1 MTAAGP
7 RTAVGVGGAYAVAYV
22 VVTGMLPAPESTLVR
37 ELLADLYLVIPT
49 VAALAWTTR
58 AAARSLGPE
67 RAFWSLLAA
76 ACGGQLVNE
85 AAYAARL
92 FQPHAALAALGHAGY
107 CTFNVLAGVALVV
120 WPHRPLP
127 ASRAAAAALDCLMV
141 AVAAYFLVFYF
152 ISAPLAGTDPASF
165 WVLSGQQLLLAAGA
179 GVLAFTVREPP
190 YGLVYRCLAGGFG
203 AALLLGLVPNWQYAH
218 GHLALYS
225 PLNLDWIAML
235 VGIAAAATVPRGP
248 AWVQAGEGSEAAA
261 RRARLAA
268 AAVLLPALVDL
279 VARLAALQPHLAA
292 ERTSLALAATAA
304 LVALGALRLGRAPRG
319 SEEAFGVRGPGSERV
334 HFASG
339 VAHEVNNPLMA
350 VAGWAELAVGRG
362 QPQRPLETLLASARR
377 AAAIVS
383 RLQQLGDAAAPITA
397 ATAPTRADSGSL
409 RLPAGREASR
419 RRAGRTLVAAGVFA
433 AVYFGTHALGAPP
446 VTGDLLL
453 FLPAAAAVTILSR
466 RASASR
472 VQRRLWF
479 WRLLVAGV
487 SLWVVGNVLWVG
499 YELAGRRP
507 YATPFTV
514 LDTLYLAFLV
524 PMIAALA
531 LKPHGR
537 ERALDLT
544 AAVDVGLA
552 LTAVALLFLRVT
564 ILPVVDLVGILL
576 GRRIVLAALAAALAG
591 ASILLWRLAESPG
604 WRRVYAYLAA
614 FGLSYG
620 VLSAVAN
627 GLRGPMVAPGGLADV
642 AWIVPFV
649 LLCVG
654 ASRAF
659 PASPGDTPRALLA
672 LPAFVLVLDLFL
684 TYTWPDLF
692 AAGHPAT
699 TVLAAAMALL
709 AALRLRLE
717 VGAEARA
724 RRAARMAADE
734 EARAQR
740 LAALASV
747 AAAAVAD
754 LAEALEDL
762 CRQARAAAV
771 VYPEKGDVMLQQ
783 ARRARAIVRELAAS
797 FHLESPRD
805 ARADVDVTAL
815 VAQVVEGALVDGL
828 PLQVSLDGLAGLPAV
843 PGDPSALRAAIAHLV
858 KNAAHAS
865 PGGVLHIRGT
875 LEPRHLVLRFQDD
888 GPGVP
893 AAARAQIFDPFFTTR
908 RVGNGL
914 GLGLTQVHFAARDH
928 GGTIVLEDGAG
939 GACFALRLP
948 LGERRAEAPREAWP
962 YMAAALVAAAAAVAL
977 VVISPV
983 VVRTRLSVVL
993 QIGSALAA
1001 SAGLGWAAARHEGA
1015 RRRFWTLLAAGPLVW
1030 AATRVLRV
1038 LEGGFDGLPGAGV
1051 WHLVLFAV
1059 ADLMWA
1065 GALLLRADRRRSDR
1079 PELGAAVGAALL
1091 LFGYAHANLVVLPDP
1106 YAGSDGVVLQQ
1117 LVLVRSLQKLAIAVW
1132 ALVLGVLAGTR
1143 FWRTLYRRL
1152 GVVLLFWVA
1161 GNTIA
1166 AWFRFQPDYRGG
1178 TLSDLGWIM
1187 PFLALAAFGAREAL
1201 RPATAEP
1208 TVAVAASPRV
1218 PQAAAWLVALAGIV
1232 AFEAAFG
1239 FAAGDPALDAART
1252 TLLRVMVIALALLF
1266 AAHEW
1271 LARRRPTDSRRVDR
1285 DSGPT
1290 RWARMV
1296 ASAIH
1301 ELGGH
1306 LSGIAA
1312 VNRLILTDPDLASRA
1327 RSDAA
1332 RVQERAEAAARV
1344 VHNLLAAVPASLGG
1358 RERLNVNE
1366 VVREALEARRPALAQ
1381 DGVALA
1387 FRPGADVPECVLD
1400 SAALRHIVLGLL
1412 DRAAVSI
1419 RSTGRP
1425 GTIEVSTRAGEGRVH
1440 LKVCDDGRRPASGR
1454 FGRFMGVLLDAPP
1467 DVEADLERSLV
1478 RESVAREGGT
1488 LRAECRPGATEI
1500 AVSLP
1505 LVRPEPIA
1513 INAR

>member
-1 MTAAGP
+1 MTVAGP
-7 RTAVGVGGAYAVAYV
+7 RTAVSVGGAYALTYV
-22 VVTGMLPAPESTLVR
+22 VVTGVLPAPESHLVR

-49 VAALAWTTR
+49 VAALVLSTR

-76 ACGGQLVNE
+76 ACGGQVVNE
-85 AAYAARL
+85 AAYAVRL
-92 FQPHAALAALGHAGY
+92 FQPTAVVAALGHAGY

-141 AVAAYFLVFYF
+141 AVAAYFLVIYF
-152 ISAPLAGTDPASF
+152 ISAPLGGADPASF

-179 GVLAFTVREPP
+179 SLLAFTVREPP
-190 YGLVYRCLAGGFG
+190 YGHVYRCLAAGFG
-203 AALLLGLVPNWQYAH
+203 AAFLLGLAPNWQYAH
-218 GHLALYS
+218 GQVALYS

-235 VGIAAAATVPRGP
+235 LGIAAAATVPRGP
-248 AWVQAGEGSEAAA
+248 AWVQAGEGGDAAA

-268 AAVLLPALVDL
+268 GAVLLPGLVDVL
-279 VARLAALQPHLAA
+279 ARWTGLQPALAA

-304 LVALGALRLGRAPRG
+304 LVALAALRLGRGARAA
-319 SEEAFGVRGPGSERV
+319 EEGFGVRVAGSERV

-362 QPQRPLETLLASARR
+362 QPQRPLEALLESARR
-377 AAAIVS
+377 AAGIVS
-383 RLQQLGDAAAPITA
+383 RLQQLGDAAAPMAA
-397 ATAPTRADSGSL
+397 ATAPSRADSGSL
-409 RLPAGREASR
+409 RLPAGPAAARGR
-419 RRAGRTLVAAGVFA
+419 RWAMVWAVALFA
-433 AVYFGTHALGAPP
+433 LAYFGSYAVGAPRG
-446 VTGDLLL
+446 TGDVLLV
-453 FLPAAAAVTILSR
+453 LPAAAAVAILGR
-466 RASASR
+466 RAAASR
-472 VQRRLWF
+472 APRRVWF
-479 WRLLVAGV
+479 WRLLAAG
-487 SLWVVGNVLWVG
+487 SGLWVVAQVLWAG
-499 YELAGRRP
+499 LEIAGRRP
-507 YATPFTV
+507 ASTPYIA

-524 PMIAALA
+524 PMIAAVA

-537 ERALDLT
+537 ERSMEPL
-544 AAVDVGLA
+544 AAVDVALA
-552 LTAVALLFLRVT
+552 LAAVALLFVRVT
-564 ILPVVDLVGILL
+564 VLPILPMGSMSLS
-576 GRRIVLAALAAALAG
+576 RRIVLAALAAVLTAG
-591 ASILLWRLAESPG
+591 AIILWRLAESPG
-604 WRRVYAYLAA
+604 WRRVYAHLAA

-627 GLRGPMVAPGGLADV
+627 GLGHAMPAPGGPADL
-642 AWIVPFV
+642 AWILPFV
-649 LLCVG
+649 LLCAG
-654 ASRAF
+654 ALRAF
-659 PASPGDTPRALLA
+659 PGAPGDTPRALLA
-672 LPAFVLVLDLFL
+672 LPPLALLVDLFV
-684 TYTWPDLF
+684 TTTWPELAGGP
-692 AAGHPAT
+692 AATFP
-699 TVLAAAMALL
+699 LAVALALL

-717 VGAEARA
+717 AGAQVRA
-724 RRAARMAADE
+724 QRAARAAADE

-797 FHLESPRD
+797 FHLEGRRAP
-805 ARADVDVTAL
+805 RADVDVTAL
-815 VAQVVEGALVDGL
+815 VAQVVEGAVADGL
-828 PLQVSLDGLAGLPAV
+828 PLQVSLDGVAGLPAV
-843 PGDPSALRAAIAHLV
+843 PGDASALRAAIAHLV

-928 GGTIVLEDGAG
+928 GGTIVLEDGGG

-948 LGERRAEAPREAWP
+948 LGERRADAPREAWP

-1001 SAGLGWAAARHEGA
+1001 SAGLGWAAVRHEGA

-1030 AATRVLRV
+1030 AATRILRV
-1038 LEGGFDGLPGAGV
+1038 LEGGFDGRPGVGV
-1051 WHLVLFAV
+1051 WHLVLFAI

-1065 GALLLRADRRRSDR
+1065 GALLMRADRRRSDR
-1079 PELGAAVGAALL
+1079 PQLGAAVGAALL

-1106 YAGSDGVVLQQ
+1106 FAASDRVVLQQ
-1117 LVLVRSLQKLAIAVW
+1117 LVLVRSLQKVAIAVW

-1152 GVVLLFWVA
+1152 GVLLLFWVA

-1166 AWFRFQPDYRGG
+1166 FWFRAQPDYRGG
-1178 TLSDLGWIM
+1178 MLSDLGWIV
-1187 PFLALAAFGAREAL
+1187 PFLAVAAFGAREAL
-1201 RPATAEP
+1201 RPAAAEP

-1232 AFEAAFG
+1232 VFEAAFG
-1239 FAAGDPALDAART
+1239 SAAGDPALDAART

-1271 LARRRPTDSRRVDR
+1271 LARRRPSESRRVDR

-1358 RERLNVNE
+1358 RERLNANE
-1366 VVREALEARRPALAQ
+1366 VVREALETRRPALAQ

-1387 FRPGADVPECVLD
+1387 FRPGAEVPECVLD

-1412 DRAAVSI
+1412 DRAVVGI

-1440 LKVCDDGRRPASGR
+1440 LKVCDDGRRPPAGR

-1467 DVEADLERSLV
+1467 DVDADLERSLV

-1488 LRAECRPGATEI
+1488 LRVECRPGATEI
-1500 AVSLP
+1500 TVSLP